1 MKIQKKVKSLNL
13 INVDLINVYWS
24 LFFSPCRC
32 LLELNKFCREDT
44 QKANYSTSCILCLY
58 LSYTYFWPAS
68 NSLFQPVYIY
78 IYIYTYTINVYQQ
91 TSVNRNISNL
101 KAKNTFELVEKENSK
116 YFLSSNY
123 IRRLNS

>member
-24 LFFSPCRC
+24 LLFSPCRC

-44 QKANYSTSCILCLY
+44 QRANYSTSCILCLH

-68 NSLFQPVYIY
+68 NSLFQPLFYIYIY
-78 IYIYTYTINVYQQ
+78 IYIYTL
-91 TSVNRNISNL
+91 SNL
-101 KAKNTFELVEKENSK
+101 PYNYRPIKKPLFALDILCIHHYEK
-116 YFLSSNY
+116 FH
-123 IRRLNS
+123 ICIFIFVVMC